1 MATPTKIEYDAT
13 DVFQKDLKRL
23 LRKKFR
29 TLEEDLETAKRNAIE
44 LYHLKHID
52 NRSVFPIPD
61 FCTED
66 IQICKIKKFACKALK
81 GRGVMSGIRVI
92 YAFYPAT
99 FKVDF
104 IEMYFKGEKENED
117 RERIKEYLKNQ
128 DSVRGLI

>member
-1 MATPTKIEYDAT
+1 MATPTKIDYDAT

-23 LRKKFR
+23 LKKFQ

-44 LYHLKHID
+44 LYHLKNIN

-61 FCTED
+61 FCNET
-66 IQICKIKKFACKALK
+66 ILVCKIKKFACKALK

-92 YAFYPAT
+92 YAYHIVAS
-99 FKVDF
+99 KVEF
-104 IEMYFKGEKENED
+104 IEIYFKGEKENED

-128 DSVRGLI
+128 NPTRQSN